1 MDPVSAI
8 SLAAGTAQF
17 LDIGGKALVG
27 TLTLLRDLRDTPSW
41 IRDLS
46 NNIEKSFQH
55 IQILRETIERSGFED
70 LVQPNY
76 AQVRTASD
84 AVRNAYDAIVD
95 LKEALEPYSRDQ
107 VLLTQKRWRRIW
119 TAVSSVTERSSIEQK
134 MQKVMLLNHEVS
146 QALQVIQLG
155 MQKAMK

>member
-1 MDPVSAI
+1 MDPISAVG
-8 SLAAGTAQF
+8 LAAGTAQF

-27 TLTLLRDLRDTPSW
+27 TIRLVRDLRDTSSR

-55 IQILRETIERSGFED
+55 IQILQETIERSAFEE
-70 LVQPNY
+70 LVHPSHS
-76 AQVRTASD
+76 QVRTVSD
-84 AVRNAYDAIVD
+84 AVRNAYDAMID
-95 LKEALEPYSRDQ
+95 LKKALEPYCQAQDGIIEG
-107 VLLTQKRWRRIW
+107 RWRRTW
-119 TAVSSVTERSSIEQK
+119 TAVSSITERSCIEQK

-146 QALQVIQLG
+146 RALQVIQLG